1 MPTTGLP
8 TVTIDPALT
17 RLAQAQ
23 AEVMAK
29 RDKLDHGAGK
39 PFVERLKAS
48 GYDAKRAAENISAGY
63 HTLAEAFSGWRELKS
78 TPRQYAFGGC
88 HPHGHCSGLYAGIE
102 IQGLLGADHRRARRQ
117 ERLDECG
124 HDKTTSAN
132 GFGWD
137 CERDDSAT
145 RVSGRR
151 RELCL
156 KSKRDVG
163 FSARASKP
171 PFGAIFGM
179 TTVSDPLTNLLGP
192 ERLTAV
198 VDIGANPIDT
208 EPPYKR
214 MLASR
219 LCTLVGFEP
228 QAEGLAKLNA
238 MKSDLE
244 TYLPYAVGDGSR
256 GILKVCHAPGMT
268 SLLTPERRVLD
279 CFPGFTQF
287 GQVNQEI
294 PIETRTLDSI
304 SEIKHLDFLKIDVQ
318 GGELAVFRNGSARLS
333 KAIAVQSEISFVTLY
348 KDEPV
353 FGEIDLA
360 LRALG
365 FIPHMFEKIS
375 KRMILPLHFGD
386 NLYAS
391 MNQMLE
397 ADIVYVRDFTQPEK
411 MSPEQLK
418 HLALVAHHCYGSY
431 DLTARCVHFLAA
443 QGAAA
448 PDALAQYLAILG
460 KH

>member
-1 MPTTGLP
+1 
-8 TVTIDPALT
+8 
-17 RLAQAQ
+17 
-23 AEVMAK
+23 
-29 RDKLDHGAGK
+29 
-39 PFVERLKAS
+39 
-48 GYDAKRAAENISAGY
+48 
-63 HTLAEAFSGWRELKS
+63 
-78 TPRQYAFGGC
+78 
-88 HPHGHCSGLYAGIE
+88 
-102 IQGLLGADHRRARRQ
+102 
-117 ERLDECG
+117 
-124 HDKTTSAN
+124 
-132 GFGWD
+132 
-137 CERDDSAT
+137 
-145 RVSGRR
+145 
-151 RELCL
+151 
-156 KSKRDVG
+156 
-163 FSARASKP
+163 
-171 PFGAIFGM
+171 M
-179 TTVSDPLTNLLGP
+179 TTVSDPLSNLLSP

-214 MLASR
+214 MLNSR

-238 MKSDLE
+238 VKSDLE
-244 TYLPYAVGDGSR
+244 SYLPYAVGDGKP

-304 SEIKHLDFLKIDVQ
+304 AEITHIDFLKIDVQ
-318 GGELAVFRNGSARLS
+318 GGELAVFRNGGARLS
-333 KAIAVQSEISFVTLY
+333 SAIAIQSEISFVTLY

-353 FGEIDLA
+353 FGEIDLT

-365 FIPHMFEKIS
+365 FIPHMFEKIN

-386 NLYAS
+386 NLFGS
-391 MNQMLE
+391 INQLLE

-431 DLTARCVHFLAA
+431 DLTARCIHFLAA

-448 PDALAQYLAILG
+448 ADALAQYLAILG

>member
-1 MPTTGLP
+1 
-8 TVTIDPALT
+8 
-17 RLAQAQ
+17 
-23 AEVMAK
+23 
-29 RDKLDHGAGK
+29 
-39 PFVERLKAS
+39 
-48 GYDAKRAAENISAGY
+48 
-63 HTLAEAFSGWRELKS
+63 
-78 TPRQYAFGGC
+78 
-88 HPHGHCSGLYAGIE
+88 
-102 IQGLLGADHRRARRQ
+102 
-117 ERLDECG
+117 
-124 HDKTTSAN
+124 
-132 GFGWD
+132 
-137 CERDDSAT
+137 
-145 RVSGRR
+145 
-151 RELCL
+151 
-156 KSKRDVG
+156 
-163 FSARASKP
+163 
-171 PFGAIFGM
+171 M
-179 TTVSDPLTNLLGP
+179 TTVSDPLTNLLSP

-214 MLASR
+214 MLTSR

-244 TYLPYAVGDGSR
+244 TYLPYAVGDGKQ